1 MKGEGEGE
9 LLLVGRSD
17 RHSVIFMFDQG
28 RRIWMCLLLEQQEVV
43 MRTTEVDEGAI
54 WR

>member
-1 MKGEGEGE
+1 MRQRKSGKGKKRWKKDTKIGHIKAVMKGEGEGE

-28 RRIWMCLLLEQQEVV
+28 RRI
-43 MRTTEVDEGAI
+43 
-54 WR
+54 

>member
-1 MKGEGEGE
+1 MKGEDEGE

-17 RHSVIFMFDQG
+17 RRVIFMFYQG
-28 RRIWMCLLLEQQEVV
+28 HGIWMRLLLEQQEVV
-43 MRTTEVDEGAI
+43 MRTTEVGEGAI